1 MKLSRWIMKNLL
13 TKIIFVALTAAPLSS
28 WALFEAR
35 VTYGSLASQQSL
47 ADICQGSCVAPS
59 NAPAI
64 VPTFGLGVDAIVEL
78 PFFPMGL
85 GIRAE
90 DMKLSAST
98 STIEGELNYKRTAIL
113 VNYRLIDT
121 IVHFGPIASIG
132 ISHSGNMTIKEGG
145 ITRVDISPG
154 SPTSYSLGLELGV
167 KPLVVIPLKL
177 GAEAGYM
184 SFKWGNSTNSV
195 DSSTKNV
202 DLSGM
207 YLKVFLGLDI

>member
-1 MKLSRWIMKNLL
+1 MKRFF
-13 TKIIFVALTAAPLSS
+13 TKIMFAALTLAPLSS

-35 VTYGSLASQQSL
+35 LTYGSLASQQSL
-47 ADICQGSCVAPS
+47 ADICQGSCGTPS

-85 GIRAE
+85 GIRTE

-98 STIEGELNYKRTAIL
+98 SSIEGELKYTRTAFLI
-113 VNYRLIDT
+113 NYRLIDT
-121 IVHFGPIASIG
+121 IVHFGPIATFG
-132 ISHSGNMTIKEGG
+132 ISHTGSMNIKENGV
-145 ITRVDISPG
+145 TRVDLSPG
-154 SPTSYSLGLELGV
+154 SLSSYSVGLELGV
-167 KPLVVIPLKL
+167 KPLVVIPLKI

-184 SFKWGNSTNSV
+184 SFKWGEVTNSV
-195 DSSTKNV
+195 DSTKKNV

-207 YLKVFLGLDI
+207 YVKVFLGLDI